1 MLCRRLLLL
10 KPLRPGL
17 SGYARLQWE
26 GGRTEMQ
33 IQLRGL
39 PGGGARFFWYDGQP
53 RELGQAQANPR
64 GEACLTASLGD
75 NLLSPKGMQAL
86 LILSAA
92 TAPEPLLL
100 GLPGPAD
107 GGTLLELRAAALA
120 LCQRLTPKAA
130 TKPPMEAARTQP
142 KSGDAVGRAQYDGSA
157 DAGQARRNVNNTG
170 SSPSIGPADAG
181 RNQHDGSTDAGQAQR
196 NADDIGSSPS
206 IGSADAG
213 RNQCDG
219 STDVEQ
225 VPYKSSTNAGRSRRN
240 RSARLQHTPHPAP
253 NRPELPREIFL
264 PAIDPAPYMA
274 ARERPPE
281 KIRPQRPWADALPNL
296 RWPEGFESLRP
307 FFAAG
312 MPCALLD
319 APGWRFVRASDAG
332 GPDDLFLG
340 LFARDGAVRQLAY
353 AHPATHPPTPAFRP
367 AIGLDGRKYQVL
379 WQQVG

>member
-64 GEACLTASLGD
+64 GEACLTASVGD

-92 TAPEPLLL
+92 RAPEPLLL

-120 LCQRLTPKAA
+120 LCQRLTPKVAP
-130 TKPPMEAARTQP
+130 TPPMEAARTQP
-142 KSGDAVGRAQYDGSA
+142 KSADAVERTPCDISA
-157 DAGQARRNVNNTG
+157 DARQKQFN
-170 SSPSIGPADAG
+170 
-181 RNQHDGSTDAGQAQR
+181 
-196 NADDIGSSPS
+196 
-206 IGSADAG
+206 GSA
-213 RNQCDG
+213 
-219 STDVEQ
+219 
-225 VPYKSSTNAGRSRRN
+225 NAGRSRRN
-240 RSARLQHTPHPAP
+240 RCARLNRALHPEP
-253 NRPELPREIFL
+253 SRPELPREIFL

-281 KIRPQRPWADALPNL
+281 KKRPRRPWADALPEL
-296 RWPEGFESLRP
+296 RWPDGFESLRP
-307 FFAAG
+307 YFAAG

-332 GPDDLFLG
+332 GPDGLFLG
-340 LFARDGAVRQLAY
+340 LLARDGAVRQLAY
-353 AHPATHPPTPAFRP
+353 AHPGDHPPTPAFRP
-367 AIGLDGRKYQVL
+367 ATGLDGKKYQVL

>member
-10 KPLRPGL
+10 KPLKPGL

-39 PGGGARFFWYDGQP
+39 PGGGVRFFWYDGQP

-64 GEACLTASLGD
+64 GEACLTAGVGQ

-92 TAPEPLLL
+92 EAPEPLLL

-107 GGTLLELRAAALA
+107 GGTLLELRTAALA
-120 LCQRLTPKAA
+120 LCQRLTPKAEPDEPSEI
-130 TKPPMEAARTQP
+130 TPSKPPA
-142 KSGDAVGRAQYDGSA
+142 
-157 DAGQARRNVNNTG
+157 
-170 SSPSIGPADAG
+170 SPALS
-181 RNQHDGSTDAGQAQR
+181 H
-196 NADDIGSSPS
+196 
-206 IGSADAG
+206 
-213 RNQCDG
+213 
-219 STDVEQ
+219 
-225 VPYKSSTNAGRSRRN
+225 RN
-240 RSARLQHTPHPAP
+240 RPA
-253 NRPELPREIFL
+253 RPELPREIFL

-281 KIRPQRPWADALPNL
+281 KKRPQRPWADQLPSL
-296 RWPEGFESLRP
+296 RWPDGFETLRP
-307 FFAAG
+307 YFAAG

-332 GPDDLFLG
+332 GPDGLFLG
-340 LFARDGAVRQLAY
+340 LLARDGAVRQLAY
-353 AHPATHPPTPAFRP
+353 AHPGDHPPTPAFRP
-367 AIGLDGRKYQVL
+367 AAGLDGRKYQVL
-379 WQQVG
+379 WQEIG